1 MRNIFRFLVIA
12 AVSVSSVVACGDK
25 DDPVTN
31 GNTDGPDTPTPVST
45 KPSKEIQQASNFA
58 LNTLYTYYLW
68 NQEIYNDLEK
78 LDPETCL
85 DPKTVVHDIRYHA
98 NGKEV
103 DHWTQLTDDMKA
115 MTSSVEGLGLSY
127 GYSLEAGRISNKE
140 GVYFLIVDYVVKGGP
155 ADKGKLKRGDLI
167 MTIDGS
173 EITSSN
179 INNVYNSEKIT
190 LGVAHL
196 TADGYLGAVEYDVTL
211 SAEDIW
217 EDPVLVDTT
226 YDVGGKTVG
235 YLVYNS
241 FDLNTLGTL
250 PGIFCKFKEKG
261 VQELI
266 LDLRYNG
273 GGFVTTECELASLI
287 APYASV
293 AAKDIFQTEVY
304 NSILTEAWKESED
317 FNTYFDTKFEYKNEN
332 YDISEDISDANLD
345 LKKIYCIVTSSSASA
360 SEGLIVGL
368 TPYVDITL
376 IGQQTYGKYCAGY
389 MLSPKNVFSN
399 SQNVD
404 ISKIG
409 NWGIYVMVS
418 KFADKYGNNRAMPDG
433 IPVDIEVQDNALDG
447 FQFGDENETM
457 LRAALSAAGKVYTK
471 APIEG
476 RRSGLETVRLEH
488 GAPRGMLIK
497 TDIPDIPLR

>member
-1 MRNIFRFLVIA
+1 METLPDIFR
-12 AVSVSSVVACGDK
+12 
-25 DDPVTN
+25 
-31 GNTDGPDTPTPVST
+31 
-45 KPSKEIQQASNFA
+45 E
-58 LNTLYTYYLW
+58 
-68 NQEIYNDLEK
+68 
-78 LDPETCL
+78 
-85 DPKTVVHDIRYHA
+85 
-98 NGKEV
+98 
-103 DHWTQLTDDMKA
+103 
-115 MTSSVEGLGLSY
+115 
-127 GYSLEAGRISNKE
+127 
-140 GVYFLIVDYVVKGGP
+140 
-155 ADKGKLKRGDLI
+155 
-167 MTIDGS
+167 
-173 EITSSN
+173 
-179 INNVYNSEKIT
+179 
-190 LGVAHL
+190 
-196 TADGYLGAVEYDVTL
+196 
-211 SAEDIW
+211 
-217 EDPVLVDTT
+217 
-226 YDVGGKTVG
+226 
-235 YLVYNS
+235 
-241 FDLNTLGTL
+241 
-250 PGIFCKFKEKG
+250 FKEKG

-287 APYASV
+287 APYANVV
-293 AAKDIFQTEVY
+293 ANDIFQTEVF

-317 FNTYFDTKFEYKNEN
+317 FNTYFSTEFEYKNED
-332 YDISEDISDANLD
+332 YDINEDISDANLD

-368 TPYVDITL
+368 TPYVDITV

-399 SQNVD
+399 SPTVD

-418 KFADKYGNNRAMPDG
+418 KFADKNGNNQAMPDG

-447 FQFGDENETM
+447 FQIGDENETM